1 MGGARALGDHDR
13 MPIAS
18 PKRYAEMLE
27 AARADGYAYPAI
39 NVTSSDTLNAALTGF
54 ADAGSDGIVQIT
66 AGGAAALSGGGAAD
80 AVRGATALALMA
92 RELAERVPVFVAV
105 HTDHCPP
112 AQLESFLK
120 PLIAASE
127 ARVRDGGEPLFNSH
141 MFDGS
146 TLELEEN
153 LAISARLLERC
164 RNARMILEV
173 EVGVVG
179 GEEDGIS
186 GGSGD
191 RLYTTADDLL
201 LVADVLGTGDRGRYL
216 LAAAFG
222 NVHGLHPAGHV
233 QLRPEILRD
242 GQRALAA
249 SHDGARFDYVF
260 HGSSGTSDDLLRQ
273 AVAFGVVKVNLD
285 SEAQYAFTRAVA
297 AHMFTEYDGVL
308 MVDGGVGRK
317 HAYDPRTW
325 SAKGQTGMAARVARA
340 CGTLGSAGR
349 SLSPHASRV
358 AA

>member
-1 MGGARALGDHDR
+1 M
-13 MPIAS
+13 
-18 PKRYAEMLE
+18 
-27 AARADGYAYPAI
+27 
-39 NVTSSDTLNAALTGF
+39 T
-54 ADAGSDGIVQIT
+54 
-66 AGGAAALSGGGAAD
+66 
-80 AVRGATALALMA
+80 
-92 RELAERVPVFVAV
+92 RELAERVAVSVAL

-112 AQLESFLK
+112 ALLEGFLE

-127 ARVRDGGEPLFNSH
+127 ARVRDGRDPLFNSH

-153 LAISARLLERC
+153 LATSARLLERC
-164 RNARMILEV
+164 REAGIVLEI

-179 GEEDGIS
+179 GEEDGIR
-186 GGSGD
+186 GGSGE

-201 LVADVLGTGDRGRYL
+201 RVAEVLGTGDHGRYL

-233 QLRPEILRD
+233 RLRPDILRD

-249 SHDGARFDYVF
+249 RHDGARFDYVF
-260 HGSSGTSDDLLRQ
+260 HGSSGTSDDTLRQ
-273 AVAFGVVKVNLD
+273 AVEYGVVKVNLD
-285 SEAQYAFTRAVA
+285 TEAQYAYTRAVA

-325 SAKGQTGMAARVARA
+325 NAKGQAAMAERVARA
-340 CGTLGSAGR
+340 CMQMGSAGR
-349 SLSPHASRV
+349 SL
-358 AA
+358 